1 MQVWQQ
7 EIDQFLDVIRTER
20 AASPETIRAYD
31 GDLRCFF
38 EWAAGQS
45 GGPTRAE
52 DVELRHVRG
61 FVAAHLNEWARATT
75 ARRLSALR
83 SFFALRQKRGIGV
96 RNPAA
101 LLSTPKLP
109 KKLVSFLSADDV
121 FLLLDAPRDVDRP
134 LDVRNVAMWEL
145 LYSCGLRVAE
155 LAGLDVSGVR
165 LEDGWV
171 RVLGKGNKE
180 REVPVGSG
188 AAGALRRYLD
198 SARPELAD
206 RGSGTTALFLNF
218 RGGRL
223 SARSIRRL
231 LDADQIKTGTTGRV
245 SPHGL
250 RHTFATHML
259 DAGADLRTIQT
270 MLGHENI
277 ATTER
282 YTHVSLDHLM
292 SVYDSAHPRASRKK
306 LNDETG

>member
-1 MQVWQQ
+1 MQPWSH
-7 EIDQFLDVIRTER
+7 EIEEFLDIIRAER

-38 EWAAGQS
+38 DWAES
-45 GGPTRAE
+45 RASAPSRADE
-52 DVELRHVRG
+52 VELRHIRG
-61 FVAAHLNEWARATT
+61 FVAAHLNEWSRATT

-83 SFFALRQKRGIGV
+83 SFFALRQKRGIGQ

-101 LLSTPKLP
+101 LLSTPKQP
-109 KKLVSFLSADDV
+109 KKLVAFLSPDDV
-121 FLLLDAPRDVDRP
+121 FRLLDSPRDVDRP

-155 LAGLDVSGVR
+155 LAGLDASDVR
-165 LEDGWV
+165 LQEGWV
-171 RVLGKGNKE
+171 RVLGKGSKE

-188 AAGALRRYLD
+188 ATRALQLYLEA
-198 SARPELAD
+198 ARPELAD
-206 RGSGTTALFLNF
+206 RGTGTEALFLNF

-231 LDADQIKTGTTGRV
+231 LDADQIKAGTTGRV

-259 DAGADLRTIQT
+259 DAGADLRSIQT

-306 LNDETG
+306 LNDDSG